1 MRRSAK
7 LAMVATT
14 GLVTVVASAAFA
26 APILVQEKTNAMA
39 ESLQLHDEQRAEN
52 MRFTRSSTIEVQ
64 PALYE
69 KADAKLE
76 QQRLERVARANA
88 QKMQLQEI
96 RTSKQL
102 SPKQLAQLLSHV
114 GFEGDAHRLAWGI
127 VMRESTGRPNAHND
141 NPATG
146 DDSYGLF
153 QINMYGSLGPSR
165 VEKFGLDKESDLF
178 DPMVNAKIAH
188 HMSAG
193 GKDFGAWGFGPNAYK
208 YVSPSS
214 LNRHMDKYPGEVE

>member
-1 MRRSAK
+1 MRRSTK
-7 LAMVATT
+7 LAMVATAAFT
-14 GLVTVVASAAFA
+14 AVASVAFA
-26 APILVQEKTNAMA
+26 APVLKYESRAAMVTTT
-39 ESLQLHDEQRAEN
+39 QQQDKVRAEN
-52 MRFTRSSTIEVQ
+52 MRYISSAPAEVN

-69 KADAKLE
+69 QADAQVE
-76 QQRLERVARANA
+76 QLRLERAARANA
-88 QKMQLQEI
+88 QKTQLAEI

-102 SPKQLAQLLSHV
+102 TPKQLARLLSHV
-114 GFEGDAHRLAWGI
+114 GFKGEAHRLAWGI

-141 NPATG
+141 NPRTG

-165 VEKFGLDKESDLF
+165 VEKFGLERKSDLF
-178 DPMVNAKIAH
+178 DPVRNAEIAH

-208 YVSPSS
+208 YVSPSA

>member
-7 LAMVATT
+7 LAMVATAGFT
-14 GLVTVVASAAFA
+14 AVASVAFSAPVLKYESRAAMVA
-26 APILVQEKTNAMA
+26 ATQQQDNV
-39 ESLQLHDEQRAEN
+39 RAEN
-52 MRFTRSSTIEVQ
+52 MRHISSSSIKVD
-64 PALYE
+64 PSLYE
-69 KADAKLE
+69 KADVQAE
-76 QQRLERVARANA
+76 QLRLQRVTQVNA
-88 QKMQLQEI
+88 QRTQLAEI

-102 SPKQLAQLLSHV
+102 TPKQLARLLSHV
-114 GFEGDAHRLAWGI
+114 GFEGEAHRLAWGI

-165 VEKFGLDKESDLF
+165 VEKFELKKESDLL
-178 DPMVNAKIAH
+178 DPVVNAEIAH

-208 YVSPSS
+208 YVSPAS